1 MFLKL
6 AQHVCSDTW
15 DEYSADEI
23 PGIPKQHCSN
33 NCGVFVLMY
42 ALYIVMEGHFDFDE
56 SDMHVLRHWWCIV
69 LLTNYPLKS
78 DAERKSLRKRMRTQ
92 RAEAI
97 DPVPADDYLTTMPPE
112 ILRQILLKVIT
123 EDGDVA
129 FLRLSLTCR
138 IFKEIVS
145 NAKFR
150 EQAHYIWLDSV
161 INWSRFSEDYKKEFR
176 VPYSLTECP
185 ECGDI
190 FKDCPPGY
198 VGDGRKGVLRGFYS
212 TIDFP
217 GYCSAEC
224 HFNAGGEFP
233 YDNI

>member
-1 MFLKL
+1 M
-6 AQHVCSDTW
+6 
-15 DEYSADEI
+15 
-23 PGIPKQHCSN
+23 
-33 NCGVFVLMY
+33 FVLMY

-56 SDMHVLRHWWCIV
+56 SDMQVLRHIV

-112 ILRQILLKVIT
+112 ILRQILLNVIT

-161 INWSRFSEDYKKEFR
+161 INWSRFSEDYKK
-176 VPYSLTECP
+176 S
-185 ECGDI
+185 
-190 FKDCPPGY
+190 
-198 VGDGRKGVLRGFYS
+198 S
-212 TIDFP
+212 
-217 GYCSAEC
+217 EC
-224 HFNAGGEFP
+224 HIP
-233 YDNI
+233 